1 MKTHEKWQVLDILL
15 TFVLIIV
22 ASLVVFVVDD
32 RIITQTELPFLMV
45 FDLIGI
51 TVVYLVFIR
60 QYTLQIRQFYNARLI
75 ALVPIFI
82 GIAVAVKFM
91 QVTVANGLGDLTL
104 LSQGLFKVPL
114 SSFPHFTISE
124 ISGLI
129 LAPIWEEFLF
139 RGVIFWV
146 LQRKFG
152 PGIAIVVPSLLFA
165 LLHIDPNALTNYNY
179 LFISIILALFVE
191 SVLKSYI
198 VYKTKSLTIPTIM
211 HIAGNIVAL
220 LIEFSY
226 KQMGFVGQ

>member
-1 MKTHEKWQVLDILL
+1 MKTHERWEILDILL

-22 ASLVVFVVDD
+22 ASLVVVLVDD
-32 RIITQTELPFLMV
+32 RIITQTELPFLMI
-45 FDLIGI
+45 FDFIGMS
-51 TVVYLVFIR
+51 VVYFVFIR
-60 QYTLQIRQFYNARLI
+60 QYKLKIRQFYNTRLI

-82 GIAVAVKFM
+82 VIAVVVKFM
-91 QVTVANGLGDLTL
+91 QVAVANGLGDLIL
-104 LSQGLFKVPL
+104 LYEELFKVPL
-114 SSFPHFTISE
+114 SAFFHFILSE

-146 LQRKFG
+146 LSRRFG
-152 PGIAIVVPSLLFA
+152 PVVAIVVPSLLFA
-165 LLHIDPNALTNYNY
+165 LLHIDPNAFTNYNY

-198 VYKTKSLTIPTIM
+198 VYKTESLTIPTLM

-220 LIEFSY
+220 LIELLY
-226 KQMGFVGQ
+226 KQMGIVGQ